1 MVKISTPPNAEAL
14 MQGAR
19 SIGNYDLAAALGDLI
34 DNSITAEATT
44 VKPTCNYNEGEPF
57 IIIKDN
63 GCGMTREELIRAMQ
77 PASFKSSGRS
87 PQNDLG
93 RFGWGLKSASFS
105 RAKN

>member
-1 MVKISTPPNAEAL
+1 

-44 VKPTCNYNEGEPF
+44 VKLTCNYNEGEPF

-77 PASFKSSGRS
+77 PAAQILWKIAHRMTWDVWMG
-87 PQNDLG
+87 P
-93 RFGWGLKSASFS
+93 
-105 RAKN
+105 